1 MKLIALD
8 KAFLKVT
15 FLLSSPF
22 FLHNFVLALIYLLLF
37 FQSPPLQWMLWTRI
51 FQTLHVLDLIILCCE
66 GQSYYY
72 RIFNSL
78 PAITDYMPVAFFSCD
93 KQKCLQTLW
102 NVPRERAKSN
112 PVEKQFFRFSFQI
125 AQVVTIFFATFYWS
139 IIDTH
144 YLSFGCVT

>member
-22 FLHNFVLALIYLLLF
+22 LLLPNFVLALISLLLF
-37 FQSPPLQWMLWTRI
+37 FQSPPLQWILWTRI
-51 FQTLHVLDLIILCCE
+51 FQTWHVLDLIILCCE

-72 RIFNSL
+72 RIFSSL
-78 PAITDYMPVAFFSCD
+78 PAITDYMPVAFFTCD

-112 PVEKQFFRFSFQI
+112 RVEKQCFRFSFQI
-125 AQVVTIFFATFYWS
+125 AQVVTIFFFFLPFF
-139 IIDTH
+139 IE
-144 YLSFGCVT
+144 V